1 MYIKETI
8 LGYALQ
14 VLEQFKRLIMS
25 NQRASVTTGYADKWD
40 VVLLGGLIG
49 SLFSFLQFV
58 VSPKIG
64 RASDRLGRR
73 TVLLYTM
80 VSCGFIQIFFFFFR
94 LNGDFL
100 GGQYFIHFGLVV
112 CSLIQFVLGRSN
124 HCWFK

>member
-80 VSCGFIQIFFFFFR
+80 VSCGFIQFFFLKKKTKWRFFR
-94 LNGDFL
+94 WAIFYPLW
-100 GGQYFIHFGLVV
+100 FGCLPAHSV
-112 CSLIQFVLGRSN
+112 CSWSLELLLV
-124 HCWFK
+124 